1 MVQIPVVNGAGR
13 DRGTTSPNETDM
25 SAHMTP
31 PPASLGKPVTIRDL
45 HEKKSKGEKIVATTA
60 YDVLFARLVDA
71 SGVDVVLVGDSLGM
85 VIAGLDST
93 KQVTLDQMIWHC
105 AAVRRGLRRAMLIF
119 DMPWMTY
126 QISPAEAVRN
136 AGRALAETNAT
147 AVKLEGAGTSS
158 LAAVRACVDAGIP
171 VMGHIGF
178 TPQSDTAQS
187 GARVQGRD
195 DVAAARLMR
204 DALALQEAGCFAT
217 VFELMPAELS
227 SSITAALQIPTIGIG
242 AGAGCDGQI
251 LVLPDLIG
259 LNEGFKPKFLKRYA
273 DVAGVVKTAL
283 SEYADDVRAGRYPDD
298 STSFF

>member
-1 MVQIPVVNGAGR
+1 
-13 DRGTTSPNETDM
+13 M

-31 PPASLGKPVTIRDL
+31 PPASAGKPVTIRDL
-45 HEKKSKGEKIVATTA
+45 QAKKDAGQKIVATTA
-60 YDVLFARLVDA
+60 YDVLFGRLVDA
-71 SGVDVVLVGDSLGM
+71 AGVDMVLVGDSLGM

-93 KQVTLDQMIWHC
+93 KKVTLDQMIWHC
-105 AAVRRGLRRAMLIF
+105 AAVRRGVRRAMLIF

-126 QISPAEAVRN
+126 QVSASEAVRN

-147 AVKLEGAGTSS
+147 AIKLEGAGVSS

-178 TPQSDTAQS
+178 TPQSDTALS
-187 GARVQGRD
+187 GARVQGREEA
-195 DVAAARLMR
+195 VAEQLLK
-204 DALALQEAGCFAT
+204 DALALQDAGCFAT
-217 VFELMPAELS
+217 VLELMPTELS
-227 SSITAALQIPTIGIG
+227 RTISAALRIPTIGIG

-273 DVAGVVKTAL
+273 DVAGIVKSAVA
-283 SEYADDVRAGRYPDD
+283 EYADDVRAGRYPDD
-298 STSFF
+298 STSFT